1 MLPVPINTKTIQR
14 SPVEVSKD
22 RNDKHK
28 KVISIYF
35 LSVLII
41 GLPGLRKHV
50 KLYVTQLL
58 LKPNKSVQFN
68 TTWALTHI
76 CVQRTFGNLQNNSL
90 MNPGRIFTRTG
101 PCNLFRDMI
110 WKPNRFPDRTIT
122 REIVPLWAPLKKPS
136 SYSKNRREDLEKSLW
151 DALSA
156 FLCWGEIRNL
166 LSAIWPLL
174 SGSACCKLKIA
185 NYHCH
190 ALTRRS
196 KIWRSFTTQVK
207 IIYFKLS

>member
-1 MLPVPINTKTIQR
+1 M
-14 SPVEVSKD
+14 
-22 RNDKHK
+22 
-28 KVISIYF
+28 
-35 LSVLII
+35 SVLII

-101 PCNLFRDMI
+101 PCNLFRDMKTQSVSRQKYTNKRI
-110 WKPNRFPDRTIT
+110 L
-122 REIVPLWAPLKKPS
+122 LWAPLKKPKS
-136 SYSKNRREDLEKSLW
+136 HSKNRREDLEKSLW

-166 LSAIWPLL
+166 LSAIWPLRVAARAANSRL
-174 SGSACCKLKIA
+174 QIIIAMLWHDEAKFGDHSQHKSGSSFIPKLI
-185 NYHCH
+185 
-190 ALTRRS
+190 
-196 KIWRSFTTQVK
+196 QVK
-207 IIYFKLS
+207 NTFLKLSKMYMS

>member
-1 MLPVPINTKTIQR
+1 MKCNTMLPVPINTKTIQR

-90 MNPGRIFTRTG
+90 MNPGRIFTRTV
-101 PCNLFRDMI
+101 PCNLSRDM
-110 WKPNRFPDRTIT
+110 KTQSVSRQKYNKRNCSF
-122 REIVPLWAPLKKPS
+122 VS
-136 SYSKNRREDLEKSLW
+136 SSQK
-151 DALSA
+151 AQV
-156 FLCWGEIRNL
+156 
-166 LSAIWPLL
+166 
-174 SGSACCKLKIA
+174 
-185 NYHCH
+185 
-190 ALTRRS
+190 
-196 KIWRSFTTQVK
+196 SFQE
-207 IIYFKLS
+207 L